1 MEVAIE
7 REQSLSQGEAIDKF
21 MPTGNVMRTMQ
32 SIDEQKSREIAA
44 ISKGDPSY
52 EARVKEIE
60 TRAKQ
65 TKYKAMKNLNTA
77 NEKIPS
83 KVKANMVRRSSLQ
96 ITNKQSEGK

>member
-7 REQSLSQGEAIDKF
+7 REQSLSQGESIDRF

-32 SIDEQKSREIAA
+32 SIDDQKAREIES
-44 ISKGDPSY
+44 ISKSDPQY
-52 EARVKEIE
+52 AEKVRQIE
-60 TRAKQ
+60 QRAKQ

-96 ITNKQSEGK
+96 VVKPPQQ

>member
-7 REQSLSQGEAIDKF
+7 REQSLSQGESIDRF

-32 SIDEQKSREIAA
+32 SIDDQKLREIES
-44 ISKGDPSY
+44 ISKSDPQY
-52 EARVKEIE
+52 AEKVKQIE
-60 TRAKQ
+60 QRAKQ

-96 ITNKQSEGK
+96 VQQKPSQQ

>member
-7 REQSLSQGEAIDKF
+7 REQSLSQGESIDRF

-32 SIDEQKSREIAA
+32 SIDDQKAREIES
-44 ISKGDPSY
+44 ISKSDPQY
-52 EARVKEIE
+52 AEKVRQIE
-60 TRAKQ
+60 QRAKQ

-96 ITNKQSEGK
+96 VQQKPSQQ